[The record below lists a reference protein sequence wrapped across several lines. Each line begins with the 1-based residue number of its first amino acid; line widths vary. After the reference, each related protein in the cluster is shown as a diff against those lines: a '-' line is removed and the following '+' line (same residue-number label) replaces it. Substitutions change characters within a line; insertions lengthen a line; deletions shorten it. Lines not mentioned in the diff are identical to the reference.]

1 MTPAGARTQV
11 NDKTNNPKSDGDADN
26 PMLRE
31 TEAMHRLA
39 LEEIRAR
46 GENPEQILRAFDL
59 MDARLR
65 EKHLPKP
72 IPTNAT
78 PVGLEVGSPSPH
90 WEIGD
95 ALYFEELVSAGSP
108 TPGQAN
114 EGRRATRFDV
124 MQGINTDGK
133 IYVKISGSSMSG
145 ASIENGD
152 IVLVDPNVDPRDG
165 DLVLANLA
173 GHGQMV
179 KRLRLDKSGA
189 ATLESENPDFGPIK
203 VAVPSDLH
211 IHGKVL
217 WRCGPVS

>member
-1 MTPAGARTQV
+1 M
-11 NDKTNNPKSDGDADN
+11 NDTTNDFQSDDDSDN
-26 PMLRE
+26 PMLRA
-31 TEAMHRLA
+31 TEDMHRRALA
-39 LEEIRAR
+39 EIRAR
-46 GENPEQILRAFDL
+46 GESPEQILRAFDM

-65 EKHLPKP
+65 EKHLPLPIAKKP
-72 IPTNAT
+72 APACI
-78 PVGLEVGSPSPH
+78 EEDSPSPH

-95 ALYFEELVSAGSP
+95 ALYFEELVSAGAP

-114 EGRRATRFDV
+114 EGRRATSFDV

-152 IVLVDPNVDPRDG
+152 IVLVDPKADPRDG
-165 DLVLANLA
+165 DLVLAELA

-179 KRLRLDKSGA
+179 KRLRFDKSGV

-203 VAVPSDLH
+203 VAIPSDLH